1 MTKNQ
6 TNGTEI
12 VQSISE
18 QMDNKFSSEK
28 KTALDKEIELR
39 FSRIPTSFYQSVE
52 IDGVVHNAKYIID
65 TDGCEIPNPFFN
77 IGCLFKEGVEA
88 TRASE
93 EVARACS
100 NIDSQQ
106 HKYHRAKVKA
116 IANGATVEDM
126 EGTQAYY
133 IMSCAIDR
141 YQKALEDAYVTAGV
155 WELVYGEEFSPSK
168 HEEYSSNYNNR
179 DQETTPLTNN
189 VDMKEFGYK

>member
-65 TDGCEIPNPFFN
+65 CTW
-77 IGCLFKEGVEA
+77 K
-88 TRASE
+88 
-93 EVARACS
+93 
-100 NIDSQQ
+100 
-106 HKYHRAKVKA
+106 
-116 IANGATVEDM
+116 
-126 EGTQAYY
+126 
-133 IMSCAIDR
+133 
-141 YQKALEDAYVTAGV
+141 
-155 WELVYGEEFSPSK
+155 
-168 HEEYSSNYNNR
+168 
-179 DQETTPLTNN
+179 
-189 VDMKEFGYK
+189 

>member
-18 QMDNKFSSEK
+18 QMDCKFSSEK

-65 TDGCEIPNPFFN
+65 TDGNEIPNPFFN

-88 TRASE
+88 TRSSE
-93 EVARACS
+93 EVARAS
-100 NIDSQQ
+100 SHLDSQQ
-106 HKYHRAKVKA
+106 TKYQRAKLKA

-155 WELVYGEEFSPSK
+155 WEAVYGEEFSPSK

-179 DQETTPLTNN
+179 DQETTPLSNN